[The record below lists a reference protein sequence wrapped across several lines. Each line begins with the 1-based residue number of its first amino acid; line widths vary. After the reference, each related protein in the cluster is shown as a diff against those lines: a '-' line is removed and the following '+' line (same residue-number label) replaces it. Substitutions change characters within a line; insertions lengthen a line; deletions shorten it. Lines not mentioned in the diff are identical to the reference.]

1 MNVKHW
7 PRFLRQ
13 RAFAANPDEALFAR
27 LFRRLLLW
35 YMSLLAVLVLL
46 LGLGI
51 GTTVPWLVYASSEHD
66 LSGQVARLAATWQAT
81 PDYLCPLA
89 LPGPGYMLACYNTQG
104 RLIRSLGVKAG
115 VVQHFLD
122 NDLALVA
129 LHDGSTAQDALDET
143 GTAKVTFD
151 FVFLGSSR
159 PGMVRQA
166 LVVREKHNGKLL
178 GVVQLGTTVTETLAR
193 RAAIVNVFFAAMLLG
208 LLFCVPLG
216 GWYLARKALLPARL
230 AFQRQQD
237 FIANVSHE
245 LRTPLALLRA
255 NAEILLRGR
264 THLPAEDAE
273 LLEDIATE
281 AIYMDKL
288 TGNMLQIAQMDA
300 GQMHIEQE
308 VLNLADIAREV
319 ARSAQALAQRGQIT
333 LDCQEE
339 EAAHVLGDRLLIEE
353 ATLIL
358 LDNALKYNRPGG
370 KVSLRAFTEG
380 GRACLRVSD
389 TGIGIPPAELAR
401 LGERFYRVDK
411 ARSREAG
418 GHGLGLSIARGI
430 AAAHRG
436 ELTLTSEP
444 GKGTTAT
451 LILPP
456 AKKPLAR
463 S

>member
-1 MNVKHW
+1 MNVPPW
-7 PRFLRQ
+7 PRFLR
-13 RAFAANPDEALFAR
+13 RRAAFAANPDEALFAR

-51 GTTVPWLVYASSEHD
+51 GTTVPWLVYTSSEHD
-66 LSGQVARLAATWQAT
+66 LSEQVARLAIAWQAT
-81 PDYLCPLA
+81 PDHPCPLI
-89 LPGPGYMLACYNTQG
+89 LPGHGYMLACYNAQG
-104 RLIRSLGVKAG
+104 QLIHSLGVEAG
-115 VVQHFLD
+115 VEHHFLD
-122 NDLALVA
+122 NGLALA
-129 LHDGSTAQDALDET
+129 TLHDGSTAQDALDET
-143 GTAKVTFD
+143 GTEKVTFD
-151 FVFLGSSR
+151 FVFLGSAR

-166 LVVREKHNGKLL
+166 MVVREKPGEKIL
-178 GVVQLGTTVTETLAR
+178 GVVQLGTTVVETLAR
-193 RAAIVNVFFAAMLLG
+193 RAVIVNLFFAAMLFG
-208 LLFCVPLG
+208 LLFGVPLG

-273 LLEDIATE
+273 LLEDIAAE
-281 AIYMDKL
+281 AVYMDKL
-288 TGNMLQIAQMDA
+288 TGNMLQIAQIDA

-319 ARSAQALAQRGQIT
+319 TRRAQALAQRSQIM

-339 EAAHVLGDRLLIEE
+339 EAAFALGDRLLLEE

-370 KVSLRAFTEG
+370 KVSLRTFTEG
-380 GRACLRVSD
+380 SRACLRASD

-430 AAAHRG
+430 ATAHHG
-436 ELTLTSEP
+436 ELTLISEP

-451 LILPP
+451 LILPLV
-456 AKKPLAR
+456 KSR
-463 S
+463 